1 MGRMRMGP
9 LGDPSYLR
17 EDEWDETG
25 RTAISLIIVSL
36 DNYSATAIQF
46 GFVENSL
53 TWTHLSQQ

>member
-1 MGRMRMGP
+1 MGP

-25 RTAISLIIVSL
+25 RTAISLIIVSF

-53 TWTHLSQQ
+53 TI